1 MRLLGHK
8 SINNTL
14 IYTHLVD
21 FEQSD
26 EYSSATAKTIE
37 EAQKLI
43 ESGFEYV
50 TEIDGI
56 KLFRK
61 RK

>member
-1 MRLLGHK
+1 MYR
-8 SINNTL
+8 TL
-14 IYTHLVD
+14 KREFED
-21 FEQSD
+21 F
-26 EYSSATAKTIE
+26 KKKVE
-37 EAQKLI
+37 EA
-43 ESGFEYV
+43 FEYV